1 MIHGTYTAALASLL
15 AAYAP
20 VAAVRRL
27 LRGVP
32 VNARARLG
40 YGAAR
45 QRVGARRV
53 GWIHAVSVGEAI
65 AAGPI
70 VEELRRLYPELPL
83 VMTTVTE
90 TGARVVRERYAGLA
104 VHRYFPLDLPGAVRR
119 VVGAID
125 PLFFVC
131 METELWPNVLR
142 TLGQRGV
149 PVMIANGRLS
159 DRSFRRYRRV
169 RTFVRRML
177 GDVTVFGMQTRE
189 DARRVIAL
197 GADPERVFVT
207 GNVKTD
213 ARPDAA
219 GVSDLWQRLLG
230 LAPEEAVWIAG
241 STHRGEDEAV
251 LEAHARARPSVTPTR
266 LVLVLAPRHLE
277 RVPEILALVAT
288 RGWSAVR
295 RSQLPCPRSENTVV
309 VLDTLGELAQL
320 YSVASIVFVG
330 GSLVPAG
337 GHNMLE
343 PALRR
348 KPVLFGPHTENFR
361 DAAALLLDAGAA
373 AIVQDAADLA
383 VALQRLLA
391 DPALRAKMGDAGFDA
406 LAARHGAVGETLAL
420 VSRFLLGGAP
430 AT

>member
-1 MIHGTYTAALASLL
+1 VIRGIYSAALASLL

-20 VAAVRRL
+20 VAVTRRIV
-27 LRGVP
+27 RGVP
-32 VNARARLG
+32 VNVRARLG

-45 QRVGARRV
+45 RRVGAERA

-70 VEELRRLYPELPL
+70 IEELRRLHPALPL

-90 TGARVVRERYAGLA
+90 TGARVVRERYAGLV

-119 VVGAID
+119 VIAAID

-131 METELWPNVLR
+131 METELWPNVLAALR
-142 TLGQRGV
+142 ARGV
-149 PVMIANGRLS
+149 PVLIANGRLS

-169 RTFVRRML
+169 RAFMRRML
-177 GDVTVFGMQTRE
+177 HDVTAFGMQTRE
-189 DARRVIAL
+189 DARRIIAL
-197 GADPERVFVT
+197 GADAERVFVT
-207 GNVKTD
+207 GNVKSD

-219 GVSDLWQRLLG
+219 GVSELWQRLLG
-230 LAPEEAVWIAG
+230 LAPEETVWIAG

-251 LEAHARARPSVTPTR
+251 LDAHARARRAVTPTR
-266 LVLVLAPRHLE
+266 LVLVIAPRHPE
-277 RVPEILALVAT
+277 RVPEILALVSA
-288 RGWSAVR
+288 RGWRVVR
-295 RSQLPCPRSENTVV
+295 RSELPCRRTPDTVV

-320 YSVASIVFVG
+320 YGVASVVFVG
-330 GSLVPAG
+330 GSLVPVG

-343 PALRR
+343 AALRR
-348 KPVLFGPHTENFR
+348 KPVLCGPHTENFR
-361 DAAALLLDAGAA
+361 EAAALLLDAGAA
-373 AIVQDAADLA
+373 AIVQDADDLA

-406 LAARHGAVGETLAL
+406 VASRHGAVGETLAL
-420 VSRFLLGGAP
+420 VSRFLVPAP
-430 AT
+430 PPA